1 MMETFFTRQSN
12 TLVLRGRDCED
23 TSISQTR
30 GIMVH
35 VGRVAG

>member
-1 MMETFFTRQSN
+1 MKTFSTRQSS
-12 TLVLRGRDCED
+12 TLALRGLDCED

-30 GIMVH
+30 DIMVH